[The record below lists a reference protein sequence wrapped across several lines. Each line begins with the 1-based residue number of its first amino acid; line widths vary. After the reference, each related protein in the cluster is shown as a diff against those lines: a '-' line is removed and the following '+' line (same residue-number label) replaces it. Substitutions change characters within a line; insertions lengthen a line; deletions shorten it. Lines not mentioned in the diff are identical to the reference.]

1 MNRTTILLLLIGSA
15 VLVIGLSRY
24 SPVETDS
31 ETPWSVVHTPDN
43 HINAFGIILGK
54 SNLKTALNSFSRQA
68 QNMLLVDSNQNLKL
82 VSLFKGI
89 TFDGLIADIELVYD
103 LPQSRLQQL
112 IPQHPPLSS
121 LQKISITDAQLGDLQ
136 DAIVSTLI
144 YRPSVDYTEEMVLQR
159 FGYPDIR
166 EDTGTLHR
174 WVYKDMH
181 LQIYL
186 DDNGADRLVYTA
198 STPDSIS

>member
-136 DAIVSTLI
+136 DAIVSALI